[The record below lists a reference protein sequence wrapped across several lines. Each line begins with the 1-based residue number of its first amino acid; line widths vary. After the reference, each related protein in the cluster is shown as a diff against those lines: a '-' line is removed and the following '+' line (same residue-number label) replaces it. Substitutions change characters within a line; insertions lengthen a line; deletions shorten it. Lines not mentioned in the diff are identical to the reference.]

1 MQAKYD
7 HTQTAH
13 ITNTGTMLCI
23 VLYTYKEIF
32 TSMMYHYNAKHK
44 PSGVIVQKKPQKTL
58 DLIMGYIVNNT
69 IKY

>member
-44 PSGVIVQKKPQKTL
+44 PSGVIV
-58 DLIMGYIVNNT
+58 
-69 IKY
+69 